1 MKTLPLILGY
11 TLTVRLPEIIIFL
24 LGVLILGITIHYF
37 WTSRKTMRI
46 EPVPDEGDQD
56 AGRGGPAVCGRAGQP
71 ECARSRRERVPP
83 WDAAPLP
90 NARERAE
97 ALPLGASFLRAIAFW
112 AALGFTFG
120 IGHIVG
126 GLRKDKRAFHD
137 LLAGSRAERLPP
149 PAPSRRMAVRRQA
162 PPSVAA
168 SPVPAAPFQPPPES
182 EPRSIG

>member
-1 MKTLPLILGY
+1 MNGTTPAVTPPAGFWIRLVAFLIDL
-11 TLTVRLPEIIIFL
+11 LVIMVVQFL
-24 LGVLILGITIHYF
+24 LQVIARVRFRSDADGVMG
-37 WTSRKTMRI
+37 
-46 EPVPDEGDQD
+46 
-56 AGRGGPAVCGRAGQP
+56 AVAFFTFVFAVVYPTVLHAIAGQTLGKL
-71 ECARSRRERVPP
+71 ATRVRVVAL
-83 WDAAPLP
+83 DG
-90 NARERAE
+90 E

-149 PAPSRRMAVRRQA
+149 PAPSRRMAARRQA
-162 PPSVAA
+162 PPPVAA
-168 SPVPAAPFQPPPES
+168 SPVPAAPFQPPPEP

>member
-1 MKTLPLILGY
+1 VLHTL
-11 TLTVRLPEIIIFL
+11 
-24 LGVLILGITIHYF
+24 
-37 WTSRKTMRI
+37 
-46 EPVPDEGDQD
+46 
-56 AGRGGPAVCGRAGQP
+56 AGQTLGKL
-71 ECARSRRERVPP
+71 AMRVRVVAL
-83 WDAAPLP
+83 DG
-90 NARERAE
+90 E

-149 PAPSRRMAVRRQA
+149 ATSSRRMGARRPATA
-162 PPSVAA
+162 PVAA
-168 SPVPAAPFQPPPES
+168 SPVPAVPFQPPPES